1 MKRITYPKEIVNH
14 LPLTFFGTVAKNAM
28 VHSLNPVKAPYGYI
42 QVTGE
47 LYLPV
52 FDSMF
57 VKKNPCMFGIPQEFA
72 ITMDKKGRGKG
83 RNREDKY
90 KDVYEHE
97 SDYTIPDELIQQ
109 ACDITRDSAPVLAKG
124 RPDRSVFTWR
134 ADYKG
139 SAYYMYKQGQK
150 IIQIVKEM
158 AEQFKFSYFLTT
170 TFDTKLFDGSRR
182 KAFRYFIK
190 EQQKM
195 IKAAKRKYGTEAVKV
210 VEVTNRGYPHAH
222 ILFFSDKPLGR
233 FGQKKKKTQIIKQGD
248 FYNFL
253 KSKCT
258 LGRIQLKTV
267 ENNGVHKYIAKY
279 IAKANFDAEAKG
291 KTKKG
296 KMSQS
301 ARKAKMS
308 AIFPSVFGYRAF
320 SYTWS
325 KKKES
330 LKGFIQK
337 VKEQVVDFASKAKSC
352 LTSSKNNGNNS
363 TKKAPEGSIR
373 TRIPELV
380 GDSLEVRLDA
390 ASKAKRSLA
399 SLISFSIKENK
410 GCAGMLRRLV
420 VAPNKTL
427 NKKIFGTNSLE
438 DFLNLV
444 DETAHQ
450 TCVSCCGCPFITKI
464 LEFAEHPEEE
474 WAEMIP
480 SPFVILEDE
489 EKTISENYEKGTES
503 MPRYISWAEAERRL
517 RGIKI
522 LDRDLDQKM
531 NILKEKFE
539 EAQKST
545 TSETIWED
553 MQSLKMEQI
562 YRNFIRDAW
571 VSVGYTE
578 EDFKAYYVG

>member
-14 LPLTFFGTVAKNAM
+14 LPLTFFETIAKNAI
-28 VHSLNPVKAPYGYI
+28 VHSLNPVKAPYGYV
-42 QVTGE
+42 QVISG

-57 VKKNPCMFGIPQEFA
+57 TKKNPCMFGIPQEFA

-83 RNREDKY
+83 RKREDKY
-90 KDVYEHE
+90 KDIYEHK
-97 SDYTIPDELIQQ
+97 SDYTISDELIQQ
-109 ACDITRDSAPVLAKG
+109 ACNITRDSAPILAKG

-139 SAYYMYKQGQK
+139 SEFYMYKQGQK

-158 AEQFKFSYFLTT
+158 AEQHEFSYFLTT
-170 TFDTKLFDGSRR
+170 TFDTKKFGGNR
-182 KAFRYFIK
+182 KLAFEYFIE

-195 IKAAKRKYGTEAVKV
+195 IKASKRKFGTEAVKV
-210 VEVTNRGYPHAH
+210 IEVTDRGYPHAH
-222 ILFFSDKPLGR
+222 ILFFSNKPLGR

-330 LKGFIQK
+330 LKAFIQK
-337 VKEQVVDFASKAKSC
+337 AKEQVIDFALKAKNYI
-352 LTSSKNNGNNS
+352 TSGKDSSNNS
-363 TKKAPEGSIR
+363 TKKAPEGSIS

-420 VAPNKTL
+420 VAPDKTL

-438 DFLNLV
+438 DFLDLV

-464 LEFAEHPEEE
+464 LEFADHPEEE

-489 EKTISENYEKGTES
+489 EKNISENYEKGTES
-503 MPRYISWAEAERRL
+503 MPRYISWAEAERRI

-522 LDRDLDQKM
+522 LDNDLDQKM
-531 NILKEKFE
+531 NVLKEKFE

-553 MQSLKMEQI
+553 MQSLRKEQI
-562 YRNFIRDAW
+562 YRNFLRDAW

-578 EDFKAYYVG
+578 EDFKTYYVG